1 MCESIKISSGGRFDV
16 PTGACRGGADEFAGI
31 RKDLLA
37 SVDEIS
43 ELPSLLEDFPHSKLP
58 EQSEPSFLLRG
69 LQQALH
75 LKQVRLIHS
84 LLDRYSSAARFFQS
98 IGLVR
103 KTVSSR
109 PLDSQLDL
117 DSFDSDDSE
126 FDTISETDIQA
137 NWSRRASKDSPTC
150 QAYRSARSIAYARAN
165 NLQIVSPRPIKDSL
179 TPSDS
184 PVALPK
190 RNDSTIDVS
199 QNIELDSPHQP
210 CVLSDICAAVAC

>member
-1 MCESIKISSGGRFDV
+1 MCESIKISSG
-16 PTGACRGGADEFAGI
+16 GACRGGADEFAGI

-37 SVDEIS
+37 SVGEIS